1 MKTYVHWAVC
11 SLYLT
16 VASFCG
22 AASFTP
28 VPISCSGLGISAVTN
43 LNQRM
48 EVSVSGF
55 SVLPP
60 QGENWCVKNLASGA
74 LSFLKAPVSMPVFGQ
89 PSSPDELFPVALQ
102 AVRFTGLAVGFPDFG
117 FNTESP
123 EQLKVAVDEMIRT
136 HIFSQFTAG
145 ISTAEHRYQLI
156 ESHSAVDRSLGANCV
171 RFDAKVEARGFHKAP
186 SSLIVVLNFI
196 NNLICAHPQP
206 PSSKSPLIWISFV
219 EAYRE
224 GDQSIADTVRREV
237 DPFLQSLE
245 FIPPR

>member
-1 MKTYVHWAVC
+1 MKTYVPLAVC

-16 VASFCG
+16 VAAFCG

-28 VPISCSGLGISAVTN
+28 VPLTCSGRI
-43 LNQRM
+43 
-48 EVSVSGF
+48 EVLAPGF

-60 QGENWCVKNLASGA
+60 QGENWCVKSMASQG
-74 LSFLKAPVSMPVFGQ
+74 LSFLKAPVSIPVFGQ

-123 EQLKVAVDEMIRT
+123 EQLKVAVDEMIST

-145 ISTAEHRYQLI
+145 ITTAEHRYQLI
-156 ESHSAVDRSLGANCV
+156 ESHSAVDMSLGANCV
-171 RFDAKVEARGFHKAP
+171 RFDAKVEARGFHKALP
-186 SSLIVVLNFI
+186 GTVLVLNFI

-206 PSSKSPLIWISFV
+206 TSSKSRLIWISFL

-224 GDQSIADTVRREV
+224 GEQSAADTVRREV
-237 DPFLQSLE
+237 DPFLQSLQ
-245 FIPPR
+245 FMPPR